1 MNRKTFYGPT
11 LVLGTNV
18 ETGEPLLL
26 YGDGLCRHK
35 VVYGL
40 SGMGKSKL
48 ISSMPVQLLNQGLP
62 FAIIDPHSDLGDD
75 ILSILHQTGF
85 FQHPKAYDRLWY
97 IRFAQPDR
105 AVAFNWLK
113 QPFPPQ
119 QVAANFLECC
129 KRVWGSL
136 DEGTSVTFENMILAA
151 TTVLCENNRPLT
163 DLARLLSDPLY
174 REHLLEGVSDPVV
187 LEFFHTR
194 FDHYGKMALESTLR
208 RLFLLTFSP
217 QLRHALGAADNTINF
232 SQIIDNK
239 ISVIFDL
246 GGLDEQTQR
255 FLGVL
260 LTVGFEM
267 AMLARASQPVA
278 KRTSYFLGIDEW
290 AQFLSQS
297 PESLSRMLDLTR
309 KFGLS
314 LTLASQTMSQT
325 RDIRA
330 SLQNCLQIAFRLGHD
345 DAHLAASR
353 FVAPIPPQEPTL
365 LEETLISLLG
375 GRPSLLYQPE
385 EPLKASDWEERL
397 KHLPKGHALVHLGG
411 KTIQIQ
417 TLFVPQPVHE
427 RELASIKA
435 IYARRLLRPIPQHET
450 TSRREAGEDKSARVV
465 DITKRKPLAANKEQT
480 VPTPQKQQPS
490 RRRTPITNDQPHTS
504 SQ

>member
-1 MNRKTFYGPT
+1 MRQNISFIPS
-11 LVLGTNV
+11 LQLGTRV

-26 YGDGLCRHK
+26 YGDGLRRHR
-35 VVYGL
+35 VLYGL
-40 SGMGKSKL
+40 SGYGKSKL
-48 ISSMPVQLLNQGLP
+48 ITSLSVQLLNLGIP
-62 FAIIDPHSDLGDD
+62 FACVDPHSDLADD
-75 ILSILHQTGF
+75 TLSILLATGF
-85 FQHPKAYDRLWY
+85 FENEKAFARLWY
-97 IRFAQPDR
+97 IRFADPSH
-105 AVAFNWLK
+105 AVPFNWLK
-113 QPFPPQ
+113 QPFTPQ
-119 QVAANFLECC
+119 QIAANFLECC
-129 KRVWGSL
+129 KRVWQNL
-136 DEGTSVTFENMILAA
+136 DEGSSVTFENIIQSA

-163 DLARLLSDPLY
+163 DLARLLSDPLF
-174 REHLLEGVSDPVV
+174 RESLLANVSDPVV

-194 FDHYGKMALESTLR
+194 FDHYGKMSLESTLR
-208 RLFLLTFSP
+208 RVFLLSFSP
-217 QLRHALGAADNTINF
+217 PLRAALGSSDNLINF
-232 SQIIDNK
+232 SHILDEG

-267 AMLARASQPVA
+267 AMLARATQPVA

-397 KHLPKGHALVHLGG
+397 KHLPKGHALVHLAG

-490 RRRTPITNDQPHTS
+490 RRRTPITNDQPQT
-504 SQ
+504 